1 MFNITLEKDLRN
13 ATWATLPLRKT
24 GTKGESMIR
33 AQIPFFLPAKKHTTF
48 TDKNG
53 SELSNNEGHKIH
65 CTCANVDRKM
75 QNFKIL
81 CSRIT
86 ANNPRTNLFW

>member
-1 MFNITLEKDLRN
+1 MLDITLEKDFRN

-33 AQIPFFLPAKKHTTF
+33 AQIPFFLPAKKHTIF

-53 SELSNNEGHKIH
+53 SELPNNEGHKIH

-86 ANNPRTNLFW
+86 ANNSRTNLFW